1 MTENI
6 LIEACTHK
14 ATLSPVDQAERKS
27 RLVRI
32 IRQNTQ
38 FLKLKPRIRI
48 VQDLSNSGTT
58 KGQNTKISDVM
69 CAVRTNS
76 ILLAMS
82 VEQYITTRR
91 SSKIKLN
98 YCNKLNR
105 RYSVLLKLK
114 YKIGIISNLTTTSSV
129 EKNPLGVR

>member
-1 MTENI
+1 MFLSKT
-6 LIEACTHK
+6 CTHK
-14 ATLSPVDQAERKS
+14 RTISPVDQAGRKS

-91 SSKIKLN
+91 SREIKLN
-98 YCNKLNR
+98 YCNKLNK
-105 RYSVLLKLK
+105 RYSMLLKLK
-114 YKIGIISNLTTTSSV
+114 YKIEIISNLTTISSV
-129 EKNPLGVR
+129 EKNRWG